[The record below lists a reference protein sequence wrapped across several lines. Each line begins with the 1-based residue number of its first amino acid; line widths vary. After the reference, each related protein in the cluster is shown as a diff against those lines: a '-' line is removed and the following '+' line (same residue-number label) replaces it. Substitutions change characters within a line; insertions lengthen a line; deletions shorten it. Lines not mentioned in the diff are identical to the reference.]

1 MYYSNVIQ
9 EERKFEDYFVEG
21 NIASFLYS
29 NIIGTRIECKMERGG
44 YVVSVLLVL
53 GNGRWEE
60 MHCEKT
66 KKQAEQYCKDHFFCE
81 GEDEKEYGVMEED
94 NSEMHMEIINN
105 RKKVWKGMGNVV
117 TIYSLFP
124 LECFIELCMCMNNNF
139 IDSGGCVA
147 NIIING
153 EKTDIAIKTIEKYD
167 YNNWYPFGEGEQENY
182 WDLSELYTLQEEL
195 GYNIFVNWANK

>member
-29 NIIGTRIECKMERGG
+29 NIIGTRIEWEMERGG

-66 KKQAEQYCKDHFFCE
+66 KKQAEQYCKDHFFGDE
-81 GEDEKEYGVMEED
+81 DEDEKEYPRAFAIL
-94 NSEMHMEIINN
+94 IITKPKADTNH
-105 RKKVWKGMGNVV
+105 
-117 TIYSLFP
+117 
-124 LECFIELCMCMNNNF
+124 
-139 IDSGGCVA
+139 
-147 NIIING
+147 
-153 EKTDIAIKTIEKYD
+153 
-167 YNNWYPFGEGEQENY
+167 
-182 WDLSELYTLQEEL
+182 
-195 GYNIFVNWANK
+195 